1 MNENFPTDEIKTLSP
16 LILAHIGDGNVTLHP
31 VDASKFFATETTNHA
46 VNFPTDEIKN
56 LSPLILAHIGD
67 AYFHLYIRTRLLQ
80 ITHNITRLHDL
91 SAQIVSA
98 SMQAKIYHAIEN
110 FLTEKERDTFR
121 RGRNAKSHAPRKA
134 TVAEYHASTGF
145 EALLGE
151 LFLRKNF
158 TRLDEICERAFNV
171 AFKEISRTTSRDF
184 TI

>member
-1 MNENFPTDEIKTLSP
+1 MRNAQCVMGLDFPVDEIKT
-16 LILAHIGDGNVTLHP
+16 
-31 VDASKFFATETTNHA
+31 
-46 VNFPTDEIKN
+46 

-80 ITHNITRLHDL
+80 VTHNITRLHDL
-91 SAQIVSA
+91 SAEIVSA
-98 SMQAKIYHAIEN
+98 TAQAKTYHAIEN
-110 FLTEKERDTFR
+110 ILTENERDIFR

-158 TRLDEICERAFNV
+158 ARLEEICERAFV
-171 AFKEISRTTSRDF
+171 EALS
-184 TI
+184 